1 MLASKGFSTE
11 DRNSAA
17 SGGNNTYTYTHAGVD
32 YKLHKFTTTGGTFTV
47 NFSVPFDALVIGG
60 GGGGCFG
67 GGGAG
72 RLLWATNQH
81 FTSGTYEINIGEGG
95 VGNEVSSVG
104 GRTGGP
110 SSIGP
115 ISSPTLLAIG
125 GGGGGGSENTGGDR
139 NHGNTNVGQ
148 GSGGGSGG
156 GGGHATSSSPAS
168 DGAAGPATLGGSNAS
183 TGYNYVNWDISN
195 SISDAVHYTTT
206 TGTGITSYGNDGG
219 DGPNLTNVNAGH
231 YWGGSGG
238 GAGGAPTGTAS
249 NNQTMT
255 PGVGHSTFVNSS
267 AAETT
272 AFLFAAVA
280 GTDSNN
286 VVTTGS
292 SSGTLYIAG
301 GGAGAYGAV
310 DGAEGGGGDG
320 SDSGSVNTHA
330 SSGKAN
336 TGGGGGGA
344 NGPGKRG
351 GSGIIIIRYR
361 LH

>member
-1 MLASKGFSTE
+1 MLASKGFNTE
-11 DRNSAA
+11 DRNSVA
-17 SGGNNTYTYTHAGVD
+17 SGGNNTYDYTYEGVE
-32 YKLHKFTTTGGTFTV
+32 YKIHKFTANGTFTV

-60 GGGGCFG
+60 GGGGSFG

-95 VGNEVSSVG
+95 VGNEVTTLG

-115 ISSPTLLAIG
+115 LADPTLLAIG
-125 GGGGGGSENTGGDR
+125 GGAGGGSQNTGGDK
-139 NHGNTNVGQ
+139 NHTNTNIGD
-148 GSGGGSGG
+148 GSNGGSGG
-156 GGGHATSSSPAS
+156 GGGHGTTASPVNN
-168 DGAAGPATLGGSNAS
+168 GAFGIATLGGSDAS
-183 TGYNYVNWDISN
+183 SGYNYVNWDISN
-195 SISDAVHYTTT
+195 NINNAVHYTTS
-206 TGTGITSYGNDGG
+206 TGTGITSYGNNGG
-219 DGPNLTNVNAGH
+219 AGPTSSQTGSSN

-238 GAGGAPTGTAS
+238 GAGGAATGTPS
-249 NNQTMT
+249 NNQTQT

-272 AFLFAAVA
+272 AFLLAAVA
-280 GTDSNN
+280 GTDSSN
-286 VVTTGS
+286 VATTGS

-301 GGAGAYGAV
+301 GGGGAYGSM
-310 DGAEGGGGDG
+310 DGGDGGGGDG
-320 SDSGSVNTHA
+320 SESAGSSNHA
-330 SSGKAN
+330 SSGRSN

-351 GSGIIIIRYR
+351 GSGIVIIRYR